1 MCYFRNKLSEQ
12 GILVKKTII
21 QKAEY
26 FNFAKGALK

>member
-12 GILVKKTII
+12 GILVKITTI

-26 FNFAKGALK
+26 INFAKGA